1 MDKSIG
7 TLYNKLTN
15 LFHSN
20 TSTSS
25 SGPETGS
32 SLPLS
37 ALLDRLVPTT
47 NNSSYDPR
55 RNSPQTTRQISIKT
69 NHLTKQET

>member
-25 SGPETGS
+25 SVSETGS

-55 RNSPQTTRQISIKT
+55 RNTPQTTRQISIKT
-69 NHLTKQET
+69 NHLTKKET